1 LEPETPKENHGWQK
15 TPIFFM
21 VKTHGFPVKIFPWKP
36 TRWSIG
42 PCPETLHVFIGDW
55 LESPPWHREEL
66 GRADWAPIYRFRGN
80 LPGKSHWNRLGSLP
94 QLPEQHFFLMKKKHV
109 SSSFWKWNLSV
120 MSYIFPHLSQSWV
133 GTVAWPRGLRRMA
146 QCRSAASLETLA
158 EAAAWNHHAEFIF
171 WYRSYWSYFYDD
183 IIWYYMILWDIM
195 GLKWDWYYVI
205 IFCCHHWLKD
215 CDLYHSADEYRM
227 IASIH
232 MADLINRHRWLTS
245 SWRIFLGFRSK
256 NWGVFH
262 QRTSSVEK
270 WTGIQTWTCVYF
282 FGLANPHSNGYSI
295 RKYQRI

>member
-1 LEPETPKENHGWQK
+1 MIHWSMSRNSACFHRRLVGKSTLAPWRTGPRRLGTDLPISREPSRQVPLKQT
-15 TPIFFM
+15 
-21 VKTHGFPVKIFPWKP
+21 WKP
-36 TRWSIG
+36 AAA
-42 PCPETLHVFIGDW
+42 
-55 LESPPWHREEL
+55 PWTT
-66 GRADWAPIYRFRGN
+66 
-80 LPGKSHWNRLGSLP
+80 
-94 QLPEQHFFLMKKKHV
+94 FFFDEKKHV